1 MKTDALP
8 DLDYCQP
15 TTVVVLGAA
24 RSGLAAAYFLKRR
37 HFKVSV
43 SDSGPISSEIQQE
56 LTAAGIAFE
65 EEGHQEK
72 TLSQASY
79 IIASPGIPTQAR
91 PFQIARQYQIPVI
104 SDIEL
109 ACAFGTPRLIAVT
122 GSNGKSTTVALL
134 EHLLQG
140 AGYRAKAGGNYGV
153 PIMSL
158 LDQELDFIVLELS
171 SFQLESTY
179 SLAPEI
185 AVLLN
190 LYENHLD
197 RHGDMPGY
205 FAAKMRIFAKQNQ
218 QQDAVL
224 NALSPWCRQAG
235 ESLQSQIHWFGED
248 ESSEVKLTQTGVQI
262 EAGIEVP
269 FAEIALPGRHN
280 LENVLA
286 VLTVARIL
294 GLPAD
299 IQADSLRQFKGIA
312 HRLESVCEWRGRR
325 FINDSKSTN
334 YLAAQK
340 AIESLSRPI
349 VLIAGGQDKGGD
361 FNPLSQR
368 IAQGVKNVVLMGAS
382 ATDFQHRLIKS
393 GYNQIRLAENM
404 SAAVRQAFAL
414 SEPGDVILLSPATAS
429 YDAYHNFE
437 ERGEDFKAHVAAL
450 ISES

>member
-1 MKTDALP
+1 MTSHTSP
-8 DLDYCQP
+8 TLDYSQP
-15 TTVVVLGAA
+15 TQVVVLGAA
-24 RSGLAAAYFLKRR
+24 RSGLAAAHFLKRR
-37 HFKVSV
+37 QFTVSV
-43 SDSGPISSEIQQE
+43 SDSGPIAIETQQS
-56 LTAAGIAFE
+56 LSAAGIPFE
-65 EEGHQEK
+65 ANGHQES
-72 TLSQASY
+72 TLAQATY
-79 IIASPGIPTQAR
+79 LIASPGIPTRAR
-91 PFQIARQYQIPVI
+91 PFQIAQQYQIPII
-104 SDIEL
+104 SEIEL
-109 ACAFGTPRLIAVT
+109 ACAFDTPRLIAVT

-134 EHLLQG
+134 EYLLQA

-158 LDQELDFIVLELS
+158 LEQNLDFIVLELS
-171 SFQLESTY
+171 SFQLETTY

-197 RHGDMPGY
+197 RHGDMASY
-205 FAAKMRIFAKQNQ
+205 FAAKMRIFVQ
-218 QQDAVL
+218 QKSAQDAVL
-224 NALSPWCRQAG
+224 NALSPWCQQAA
-235 ESLQSQIHWFGED
+235 QQIPAQVHWFGEAD
-248 ESSEVKLTQTGVQI
+248 TSDIKVTGSGVQI
-262 EAGIEVP
+262 DASTEVA
-269 FAEIALPGRHN
+269 FAEIALPGKHN
-280 LENVLA
+280 LENILA

-294 GLPAD
+294 KLPAA
-299 IQADSLRQFKGIA
+299 IQADSLKQFKGIA
-312 HRLESVCEWRGRR
+312 HRLESVCDWQERR

-349 VLIAGGQDKGGD
+349 VLITGGQDKGGD
-361 FNPLSQR
+361 FGPLTQR
-368 IAQGVKNVVLMGAS
+368 IQEGVKNVVLMGAS
-382 ATDFQHRLIKS
+382 ASDFQHRLIKS

-404 SAAVRQAFAL
+404 SAAVRQAFEI